1 MNDTVIENLLF
12 RAPSPEPPADLLA
25 LLQTQIVLPENPPAI
40 RDHVNGWQNPL
51 RRWFPVLAFGL
62 FLVSCAVIL
71 GVQANLVLQLRREN
85 ESLRAAAADLKARE
99 QNDPAAAA
107 SRAQLAELAQL
118 RADHADLLRLRAEVA
133 ALRKRAD
140 ETAQLQ
146 ADNEK
151 LAAAAQ
157 AEGTPA
163 ESPEQKAQRESAECE
178 MHLKQIGVALRIWA
192 GDNGDRYPTSVIE
205 MTNELGAPIIL
216 ICPGDRSN
224 ESEVKNLRT
233 LGWQAFR
240 PELTSY
246 QFILSGEKEDSFPQ
260 RIIAKCPIHGHVLT
274 ADCFVATNALA
285 SGHYREATID
295 GRLNLVPVDSGNSSV
310 KP

>member
-12 RAPSPEPPADLLA
+12 RAPSPEPPADLLP
-25 LLQTQIVLPENPPAI
+25 LLQTQIVLPENPAAV
-40 RDHVNGWQNPL
+40 RNRANGWQHPL
-51 RRWFPVLAFGL
+51 RRWFPMLAFGL
-62 FLVSCAVIL
+62 FLVSCVIIL
-71 GVQANLVLQLRREN
+71 GVQANLMLQLRREN
-85 ESLRAAAADLKARE
+85 ESLRAAAANPKTSE

-107 SRAQLAELAQL
+107 SSAQLAELAQL

-133 ALRKRAD
+133 ALRKQAN

-146 ADNEK
+146 AENEK

-163 ESPEQKAQRESAECE
+163 ESLEQKAQRESTECE
-178 MHLKQIGVALRIWA
+178 MHLKQICISLRIWA
-192 GDNGDRYPTSVIE
+192 GDNEDRFPTVAID
-205 MTNELGAPIIL
+205 MTNELGAPIVL
-216 ICPGDRSN
+216 ICPSDRRN
-224 ESEVKNLRT
+224 EGEVKNLRT

-240 PELTSY
+240 PELISY
-246 QFILSGEKEDSFPQ
+246 QLILSGEKEDPLSR
-260 RIIAKCPIHGHVLT
+260 RIIARCPIHGHVLT

-285 SGHYREATID
+285 SGRYREVTID
-295 GRLNLVPVDSGNSSV
+295 GRLNLIPVDRANSSV

>member
-12 RAPSPEPPADLLA
+12 RAPSPEPPAGLLA
-25 LLQTQIVLPENPPAI
+25 LLQTQIVLPENPPTVRNRA
-40 RDHVNGWQNPL
+40 NGWQHPL

-85 ESLRAAAADLKARE
+85 ASLRAAAADLKARG
-99 QNDPAAAA
+99 QNDPDAAH
-107 SRAQLAELAQL
+107 RAQLAELAQL

-157 AEGTPA
+157 TEGTPA
-163 ESPEQKAQRESAECE
+163 ESPEQKAQRESTECE
-178 MHLKQIGVALRIWA
+178 MHLKQIGIALRIWA

-205 MTNELGAPIIL
+205 MTNELGAPILL

-224 ESEVKNLRT
+224 EREVKNLRT

-285 SGHYREATID
+285 SGRYREVTID
-295 GRLNLVPVDSGNSSV
+295 GRLNLIRVDPGNQ
-310 KP
+310 P